1 MKFRNVFQTEVKMMR
16 SFYKKVSS
24 VLSVSAMFINR
35 QRRSYLKWLV
45 MILWFDEFFQFDS
58 FYV

>member
-1 MKFRNVFQTEVKMMR
+1 MMR

-58 FYV
+58 FYVYIVFFSV